1 MNYNLYQRK
10 DTNISQKELDWI
22 DKNLEDI
29 SLKETVLFIFQA
41 EHEALVIT
49 NKSIYFPNRK
59 SLIKI
64 EYNQINKIKIGGDFH
79 IEITHK
85 NLAKYTIVLVSPID
99 KVKINL
105 VLNLLNKN
113 EEKGIE
119 TTFEVVENLFD
130 EFTIIKFPP
139 NQDQHKLPQVYLK
152 EFGYL
157 HNEQWMVS
165 IINRGERFTR
175 QKSIGSFTAETNVFD
190 IESEDDRFPR
200 MFESLNCDL
209 ENLYHEML
217 KDIDDNDEIPDKCWE
232 IIVQFTPNM
241 MVRSDYWR
249 SFVKEI
255 LESKDKNTFL
265 EITISV
271 LSKSPEDLQNL
282 KEKNFYKVIS
292 EGKITNSKLNRV
304 LILFLNYILHHL
316 TPLDLIIL
324 EAPKGKEFF
333 TSDNPVNF
341 KPNQIKGKLGLFS
354 VNTEVY
360 FPLSPKYLAYFRFK
374 NAKKSNPLLS
384 KLQNRGIYKIQD
396 IMSEEEYDKLIQNE
410 IIGVSD
416 ELIISPK
423 KIIKKNKP

>member
-29 SLKETVLFIFQA
+29 SVKETVLFVFQA

-49 NKSIYFPNRK
+49 NKSIYFPNRQ

-64 EYNQINKIKIGGDFH
+64 EYNQLKKIKIGGDFH
-79 IEITHK
+79 IEITNK
-85 NLAKYTIVLVSPID
+85 NLKKYTIVLVSPID
-99 KVKINL
+99 KVKIHL

-113 EEKGIE
+113 EGKGIE
-119 TTFEVVENLFD
+119 TTFEDVENLFD

-139 NQDQHKLPQVYLK
+139 YQDQHKLPQVYLK

-157 HNEQWMVS
+157 NKEQWMVS
-165 IINRGERFTR
+165 IINKGEKFTR

-217 KDIDDNDEIPDKCWE
+217 KDLDDNDEVPDKCWE

-241 MVRSDYWR
+241 MVRSDFWR
-249 SFVKEI
+249 NFVKGI
-255 LESKDKNTFL
+255 LESEHKNTFL
-265 EITISV
+265 EITVSV
-271 LSKSPEDLQNL
+271 LSKSYDDLQNL
-282 KEKNFYKVIS
+282 KEKDFYKLIS
-292 EGKITNSKLNRV
+292 NGELTNSKLNRV

-316 TPLDLIIL
+316 NPLKLIVL
-324 EAPKGKEFF
+324 EAPDGKEFF
-333 TSDNPVNF
+333 TSDCPVNF
-341 KPNQIKGKLGLFS
+341 IPNQIEGKL
-354 VNTEVY
+354 VY
-360 FPLSPKYLAYFRFK
+360 LV
-374 NAKKSNPLLS
+374 
-384 KLQNRGIYKIQD
+384 
-396 IMSEEEYDKLIQNE
+396 LIQK
-410 IIGVSD
+410 S
-416 ELIISPK
+416 ISLYHQN
-423 KIIKKNKP
+423 I